1 MDKSDT
7 NKTEQMNE
15 NGTNKDRVR
24 YQTCE
29 MEGSKMVA
37 FSHVR
42 VDSVNL
48 SANPTEPPSKRHIK
62 VSPVG
67 GNSSPASSTF
77 RVLRQH

>member
-42 VDSVNL
+42 V
-48 SANPTEPPSKRHIK
+48 HF
-62 VSPVG
+62 
-67 GNSSPASSTF
+67 GNYTSTMSYSTY
-77 RVLRQH
+77 LKK